1 MRSRKRRKEDDLLLG
16 EKVIGAG
23 FMTVLI
29 FGCGLDGPN
38 WLLPTIMVVVGM
50 AVMGI
55 GSVIAKAEGSEYVQY
70 LPEKSM

>member
-1 MRSRKRRKEDDLLLG
+1 MKRRKRKKKDSLLFG
-16 EKVIGAG
+16 EKVMGAG

-38 WLLPTIMVVVGM
+38 WILPMIIVVIGM

-55 GSVIAKAEGSEYVQY
+55 GSVIAKAEGSEYV
-70 LPEKSM
+70 